1 MLPEFLSNNLCSLI
15 PDMDRMV
22 LVCDMVVSV
31 DGDILA
37 YQFYEATIRSRAR
50 FTYEDFWEIIKDDDI
65 DKFKNFGNKSLISGY
80 IFC

>member
-37 YQFYEATIRSRAR
+37 TSFMKQLSVHELVLHMKI
-50 FTYEDFWEIIKDDDI
+50 
-65 DKFKNFGNKSLISGY
+65 FGKSLRMMI
-80 IFC
+80 

>member
-1 MLPEFLSNNLCSLI
+1 MLFDTRHGPNG
-15 PDMDRMV
+15 

-65 DKFKNFGNKSLISGY
+65 ESLKILV
-80 IFC
+80 INLN